1 MEWYRIVCTSHVA
14 QQAVKE
20 VERAYAEFSP
30 DVVAVELDPDRLHAL
45 LVQEKE
51 RPSFFYLLKTVGL
64 TGALFAT
71 LGGAAQRKL
80 GRMVGMDPGAE
91 MLAAFRLAQRDGKR
105 VLLVDR
111 DLRVTLRRLKF
122 GWREFRQLL
131 KDLWRG
137 LLGKDRLSFDLDKV
151 PSEAVVGKLLAEF
164 RARYPRPYAALVEE
178 RNKHMVRS
186 LLSYHETH
194 ITERVLVVVGAG
206 HVAGM
211 RGLLEA

>member
-1 MEWYRIVCTSHVA
+1 MDWYRIVGTSHIA
-14 QQAVKE
+14 QQAVKD

-30 DVVAVELDPDRLHAL
+30 DIVAVELDPPRLQAL
-45 LVQEKE
+45 LAEHREK
-51 RPSFFYLLKTVGL
+51 PSFFRLLRMVGV
-64 TGALFAT
+64 TGALFAA

-105 VLLVDR
+105 VLLIDR
-111 DLRVTLRRLKF
+111 DLRVTLRRLRF
-122 GWREFRQLL
+122 GWREIRQLL

-137 LLGKDRLSFDLDKV
+137 LLGKDRLSFNLDRV

-164 RARYPRPYAALVEE
+164 RTRYPQPYAALVDE

-186 LLSYHETH
+186 LLDYHETH
-194 ITERVLVVVGAG
+194 ITERILVVVGAG
-206 HVAGM
+206 HVGGM
-211 RGLLEA
+211 RCLLEA